1 MDKQV
6 VLRKTGR
13 LLFGTP
19 FLIMGL
25 ILLGGILALLNHRSE
40 NIAYT
45 LGIIACFVVGFVTPH
60 YALGRSASLLGSSW
74 VFFGLVPVLFVPIGP
89 LVSWLWLIDKRM
101 KLKKSL
107 ENLPMNTSS

>member
-6 VLRKTGR
+6 VLTKTGR

-19 FLIMGL
+19 ALIIGL
-25 ILLGGILALLNHRSE
+25 IFLGGILALLNHRSE

-45 LGIIACFVVGFVTPH
+45 FGILACVVIGFIAPH
-60 YALGRSASLLGSSW
+60 YALGRAATLLGSSW
-74 VFFGLVPVLFVPIGP
+74 VFFGLVPVLFVPIGAF
-89 LVSWLWLIDKRM
+89 VSWLSLIDKRM

-107 ENLPMNTSS
+107 ESQSTRASN